1 MKIVR
6 EKPCEVQGLW
16 FPDHLRKNQDGTY
29 HVHKCNAS
37 LSFPPAEIAFVKLS
51 SAWREA
57 IVIGPSVAQ
66 GNRKS
71 RRFDLSLSL
80 LARVG
85 SERLAAVK
93 GAPPGAAQRTL
104 DGEDRSEIIRQEGK
118 VQTGYTVGVR
128 E

>member
-1 MKIVR
+1 MKVGFFR
-6 EKPCEVQGLW
+6 AQCGSGLAI
-16 FPDHLRKNQDGTY
+16 TSS
-29 HVHKCNAS
+29 KCNAS

-128 E
+128 

>member
-1 MKIVR
+1 
-6 EKPCEVQGLW
+6 
-16 FPDHLRKNQDGTY
+16 
-29 HVHKCNAS
+29 
-37 LSFPPAEIAFVKLS
+37 LS